1 MTRFPVPEIQ
11 RSNLESILLQLKAI
25 NIEKPWEFGFM
36 DKPPVETMLIA
47 MNRLYQLQ
55 ALDENGNLTEL
66 GRQVSTISRQLC
78 IPSTPITLSPLPH
91 SPFPHS
97 FGWPAGLHPTHP

>member
-1 MTRFPVPEIQ
+1 MTKFPVPEIQ

-66 GRQVSTISRQLC
+66 GRQVSISRQLC
-78 IPSTPITLSPLPH
+78 ILSTPITLSPLPH

>member
-66 GRQVSTISRQLC
+66 GRQVSTIF

-91 SPFPHS
+91 SPLPHRHFRTLLS
-97 FGWPAGLHPTHP
+97 GLHPTHP